1 MDTLLQDV
9 RSAVRRLAGQ
19 RGFTVTALVTLAL
32 GIGAN
37 TAMFG
42 IVYGLML
49 RPLPYPDADRLVR
62 VGESFGGR
70 AAFNL
75 SNRSMP
81 LLEDAESFEGL
92 AVYRE
97 SSVEW
102 AGPDGVVTLGGAAVS
117 PGMFPLLRATPRL
130 GRLFTEDEARE
141 GADQVVL
148 LSHRAWTNRFAS
160 DPDIVGTP
168 LELDGDPYTV
178 VGVLAE
184 GFYFPSPDGEF
195 WTPLVVPPFAPPAA
209 AVAGQPRM
217 VVLIAFN
224 GLGRLAP
231 GVSPEQAATEVRT
244 RLEAGS
250 MSFGL
255 PAGAGRAA
263 AALGRSE
270 ARVVPL
276 LEEMVGAYR
285 PALTALTAATALVLL
300 IACINVAGLLLRARG
315 DPPGRGLAVCAALGA
330 GRGRLVRQL
339 LTESVR
345 LGTGGGVLGL
355 AAAAVVLRAVP
366 ALVPGDIARLDQVGI
381 DGLSVAFTVGLSIA
395 AGLLFGAAPAFQWSR
410 IDLVR
415 TLNEG
420 SAQAPGGFRLLRSNR
435 TRAALAVAQVAL
447 ALVLLVGAGLLLR
460 SFVGLVTVDRGYDP
474 ANVIA
479 ARIRNPDV
487 SFRPDMA
494 PDAIAGL
501 QTAGRLFGRALVDE
515 LARLEDLAEVEAAGV
530 SSRFPLASGGNVSL
544 ATFRAAGAP
553 IPADPTEL
561 PRAPINFVSPGYFDA
576 MRLRVRSGRTFTP
589 LDRAE
594 SPPVLVLSET
604 LAREVFGGEPAVGG
618 RVPLPGGGD
627 EPWEVVGVVA
637 DVSYGAL
644 TIAESQAEAYLPLQQ
659 IEHASM
665 LGGMFSS
672 SSVAVRTVGDPV
684 AAVPFLREAVAA
696 AGPAASIDQVTTMD
710 VRLLAAVEQPRFYAV
725 FVGFFAAL
733 ALFLAAFGIY
743 ALLSYTVS
751 QRRREI
757 GVRMALGARPGD
769 VVALVVRQG
778 AGARGGGR
786 RSRSLRGGR
795 LVAAPRELPVRR
807 RRRRPADV
815 RGGARRPRRR
825 RPRRL
830 LAPGPPRRPHPPHGR
845 PAGGVSTWRY
855 WRGAYGAARAPRPSR
870 RMSTRGVGPSASAGA
885 TVTTYCIPSSRP
897 MPARVSP
904 SAAGSS
910 IRSKRP
916 PVAAARR
923 SKFGRG
929 TAVTDTPENSTPW
942 AASRSAS
949 PSRSPDRSAA
959 RRRPRTCDDCSSE
972 RAISVAWPSM
982 TTTGRAAPRA
992 CRSSTASTMAACNS
1006 PSTLC
1011 MSRMLSSS
1019 MAPMRR
1025 AMPALSCRWVTARLS
1040 KTATICTA
1048 RGAGVTSTT
1057 SSSTPSALTVKS
1069 SRVRPATGAP
1079 SSSVTVT
1086 TKRTGD
1092 WASAACTT
1100 RASNR
1105 VSVRRCMESSSSV
1118 AGSFIPRRPPRARDA
1133 V

>member
-1 MDTLLQDV
+1 MDALLQDV

-62 VGESFGGR
+62 VGESFAGR
-70 AAFNL
+70 AALTL

-92 AVYRE
+92 AVYRG

-117 PGMFPLLRATPRL
+117 PGMFPLLRAAPRL

-141 GADQVVL
+141 GADRVVL
-148 LSHRAWTNRFAS
+148 LSHGAWTNRFAS

-184 GFYFPSPDGEF
+184 GFYFPNPDGEF

-217 VVLIAFN
+217 VVMISFS

-255 PAGAGRAA
+255 PAGAGRAAA

-300 IACINVAGLLLRARG
+300 IACINVAGLLLARG
-315 DPPGRGLAVCAALGA
+315 VTRRRGLAVCAALGA

-339 LTESVR
+339 LTESVV
-345 LGTGGGVLGL
+345 LGAGGGVLGL

-395 AGLLFGAAPAFQWSR
+395 AGLLFGAVPAFQGSR

-435 TRAALAVAQVAL
+435 ARAALAVAQVAL

-460 SFVGLVTVDRGYDP
+460 SFVRLVTVDRGYDP

-494 PDAIAGL
+494 PEAIAGL
-501 QTAGRLFGRALVDE
+501 QTAGQLFGRALVDE

-530 SSRFPLASGGNVSL
+530 SSRFPLASGGNVSR
-544 ATFRAAGAP
+544 ATFRVAGAP
-553 IPADPTEL
+553 IPADAMDL
-561 PRAPINFVSPGYFDA
+561 PQAPINFVSPGYFDA
-576 MRLRVRSGRTFTP
+576 MRLRVRSGRTFTS

-618 RVPLPGGGD
+618 RVRLAGGGD

-637 DVSYGAL
+637 DVRYGAL
-644 TIAESQAEAYLPLQQ
+644 TITESQAEAYLPLPQ
-659 IEHASM
+659 IEQASM
-665 LGGMFSS
+665 LGRMFSS

-696 AGPAASIDQVTTMD
+696 AGPAAGIDQVTTMD
-710 VRLLAAVEQPRFYAV
+710 ARLSAAVEQPRFYAV

-778 AGARGGGR
+778 AG
-786 RSRSLRGGR
+786 
-795 LVAAPRELPVRR
+795 LVAA
-807 RRRRPADV
+807 
-815 RGGARRPRRR
+815 GAV
-825 RPRRL
+825 L
-830 LAPGPPRRPHPPHGR
+830 GLF
-845 PAGGVSTWRY
+845 
-855 WRGAYGAARAPRPSR
+855 GAA
-870 RMSTRGVGPSASAGA
+870 
-885 TVTTYCIPSSRP
+885 
-897 MPARVSP
+897 
-904 SAAGSS
+904 
-910 IRSKRP
+910 
-916 PVAAARR
+916 
-923 SKFGRG
+923 
-929 TAVTDTPENSTPW
+929 
-942 AASRSAS
+942 AASRLLESFLFGVGADD
-949 PSRSPDRSAA
+949 PLTFAAAPVALVAVALVACWLPGRRAA
-959 RRRPRTCDDCSSE
+959 R
-972 RAISVAWPSM
+972 IH
-982 TTTGRAAPRA
+982 
-992 CRSSTASTMAACNS
+992 
-1006 PSTLC
+1006 
-1011 MSRMLSSS
+1011 
-1019 MAPMRR
+1019 PMD
-1025 AMPALSCRWVTARLS
+1025 AL
-1040 KTATICTA
+1040 
-1048 RGAGVTSTT
+1048 
-1057 SSSTPSALTVKS
+1057 
-1069 SRVRPATGAP
+1069 RV
-1079 SSSVTVT
+1079 
-1086 TKRTGD
+1086 D
-1092 WASAACTT
+1092 
-1100 RASNR
+1100 
-1105 VSVRRCMESSSSV
+1105 
-1118 AGSFIPRRPPRARDA
+1118 
-1133 V
+1133 

>member
-1 MDTLLQDV
+1 MDTLLQDI

-42 IVYGLML
+42 IVHGLVL

-62 VGESFGGR
+62 LGESLGGR
-70 AAFNL
+70 AGIYL

-102 AGPDGVVTLGGAAVS
+102 AGSDGVVTLSGAAVS

-141 GADQVVL
+141 GADGVVL
-148 LSHRAWTNRFAS
+148 LSHGAWTNRFS
-160 DPDIVGTP
+160 SNPDIVGAP

-178 VGVLAE
+178 IGVLSE
-184 GFYFPSPDGEF
+184 GFYFPNPDGEF
-195 WTPLVVPPFAPPAA
+195 WTPLVIPPFAPPAA
-209 AVAGQPRM
+209 AVEGQPRM

-231 GVSPEQAATEVRT
+231 GVSVEQAATEVRT

-255 PAGAGRAA
+255 PAGAAMAA
-263 AALGRSE
+263 AGALGRSE
-270 ARVVPL
+270 ARVVSL

-300 IACINVAGLLLRARG
+300 IACINVAGLLLARG
-315 DPPGRGLAVCAALGA
+315 VTRRRGLAVSAALGA
-330 GRGRLVRQL
+330 SRGRLVRQL
-339 LTESVR
+339 LTESVM
-345 LGTGGGVLGL
+345 LGAGGGVLGL
-355 AAAAVVLRAVP
+355 AVAAIVLRAVP
-366 ALVPGDIARLDQVGI
+366 ALVPGDIARLDEVGI

-410 IDLVR
+410 IDLMS

-420 SAQAPGGFRLLRSNR
+420 STQAAGGFRLLRSNR
-435 TRAALAVAQVAL
+435 ARAALAVAQVAL

-487 SFRPDMA
+487 TLRPDMP

-501 QTAGRLFGRALVDE
+501 RTAGRLFGRALVDE
-515 LARLEDLAEVEAAGV
+515 LARLEALPEVEAAGV
-530 SSRFPLASGGNVSL
+530 SSRFPLASRGNVSR
-544 ATFRAAGAP
+544 ATFHAAGAP
-553 IPADPTEL
+553 VPADPGDL
-561 PRAPINFVSPGYFDA
+561 PQAPINFVSPGYFDA
-576 MRLRVRSGRTFTP
+576 MRLRLRSGRAISP

-594 SPPVLVLSET
+594 GPPVLVLSET
-604 LAREVFGGEPAVGG
+604 LAREIFGGEPAVGR
-618 RVPLPGGGD
+618 RVVPAGAGD

-637 DVSYGAL
+637 DVRYGAL
-644 TIAESQAEAYLPLQQ
+644 TITESAAEAYLPLQQ
-659 IEHASM
+659 IEQATM

-672 SSVAVRTVGDPV
+672 SSVAVRTAGDPL

-696 AGPAASIDQVTTMD
+696 AGPAATIDQVTTMD
-710 VRLLAAVEQPRFYAV
+710 ARLSAAVEQPRFYAL

-778 AGARGGGR
+778 AG
-786 RSRSLRGGR
+786 
-795 LVAAPRELPVRR
+795 LVAA
-807 RRRRPADV
+807 
-815 RGGARRPRRR
+815 GAV
-825 RPRRL
+825 L
-830 LAPGPPRRPHPPHGR
+830 GLFG
-845 PAGGVSTWRY
+845 
-855 WRGAYGAARAPRPSR
+855 
-870 RMSTRGVGPSASAGA
+870 
-885 TVTTYCIPSSRP
+885 
-897 MPARVSP
+897 
-904 SAAGSS
+904 AAGSS
-910 IRSKRP
+910 RLLESFLFGVGADDAWTFVAA
-916 PVAAARR
+916 PVALVGVALVACWLPGRRAARI
-923 SKFGRG
+923 
-929 TAVTDTPENSTPW
+929 D
-942 AASRSAS
+942 
-949 PSRSPDRSAA
+949 
-959 RRRPRTCDDCSSE
+959 
-972 RAISVAWPSM
+972 
-982 TTTGRAAPRA
+982 
-992 CRSSTASTMAACNS
+992 
-1006 PSTLC
+1006 
-1011 MSRMLSSS
+1011 
-1019 MAPMRR
+1019 PMD
-1025 AMPALSCRWVTARLS
+1025 AL
-1040 KTATICTA
+1040 
-1048 RGAGVTSTT
+1048 
-1057 SSSTPSALTVKS
+1057 
-1069 SRVRPATGAP
+1069 RV
-1079 SSSVTVT
+1079 
-1086 TKRTGD
+1086 
-1092 WASAACTT
+1092 
-1100 RASNR
+1100 
-1105 VSVRRCMESSSSV
+1105 E
-1118 AGSFIPRRPPRARDA
+1118 
-1133 V
+1133 

>member
-9 RSAVRRLAGQ
+9 RSAARRLAGQ

-42 IVYGLML
+42 IVYGLVL

-62 VGESFGGR
+62 VGESLGGR
-70 AAFNL
+70 AGIYL

-81 LLEDAESFEGL
+81 VLEDAESFEGL

-102 AGPDGVVTLGGAAVS
+102 TGPDGVVTLSGAAVS

-141 GADQVVL
+141 GADRVVL
-148 LSHRAWTNRFAS
+148 LSHGAWTNRFAS

-168 LELDGDPYTV
+168 LDLDGDPYTV

-184 GFYFPSPDGEF
+184 GFYFPNPDGEF
-195 WTPLVVPPFAPPAA
+195 WTPLVVPPFAPPAP

-217 VVLIAFN
+217 TVLIAFN

-250 MSFGL
+250 MSSGL
-255 PAGAGRAA
+255 PAGAARAAA

-300 IACINVAGLLLRARG
+300 IACINVAGLLLARG
-315 DPPGRGLAVCAALGA
+315 VTRRRGLAVCAALGA
-330 GRGRLVRQL
+330 SRGRLVRQL
-339 LTESVR
+339 LTESVM
-345 LGTGGGVLGL
+345 LGAGGGVLGL

-366 ALVPGDIARLDQVGI
+366 AVVPGDIARLDQVGI

-410 IDLVR
+410 IDLVS

-420 SAQAPGGFRLLRSNR
+420 SAQAAGGFRLLRSNR
-435 TRAALAVAQVAL
+435 TRAVLAVAQVAL

-487 SFRPDMA
+487 TFRPDMA

-501 QTAGRLFGRALVDE
+501 GTAGRLFGRALVDE
-515 LARLEDLAEVEAAGV
+515 LARLEALPEVEAAGV
-530 SSRFPLASGGNVSL
+530 SSRFPLASRGNVSR
-544 ATFRAAGAP
+544 ATFQAAGALM
-553 IPADPTEL
+553 PADPGDL
-561 PRAPINFVSPGYFDA
+561 PQAPINFVSPGYFDA
-576 MRLRVRSGRTFTP
+576 MRLRLRSGRAITS

-594 SPPVLVLSET
+594 GPPVLVLSET
-604 LAREVFGGEPAVGG
+604 LAREIFGGEPAVGR
-618 RVPLPGGGD
+618 RVVPAGAGD

-637 DVSYGAL
+637 DVRYGAL
-644 TIAESQAEAYLPLQQ
+644 TITESAAEAYLPLQQ
-659 IEHASM
+659 IEQATM
-665 LGGMFSS
+665 LGRMFSS
-672 SSVAVRTVGDPV
+672 SSVAVRTAGDPL

-710 VRLLAAVEQPRFYAV
+710 ARLSAAVEQPRFYTV
-725 FVGFFAAL
+725 FLGFFAVL
-733 ALFLAAFGIY
+733 ALFLAAFGVY

-778 AGARGGGR
+778 AG
-786 RSRSLRGGR
+786 
-795 LVAAPRELPVRR
+795 LVAA
-807 RRRRPADV
+807 
-815 RGGARRPRRR
+815 GAV
-825 RPRRL
+825 L
-830 LAPGPPRRPHPPHGR
+830 GLFG
-845 PAGGVSTWRY
+845 
-855 WRGAYGAARAPRPSR
+855 
-870 RMSTRGVGPSASAGA
+870 
-885 TVTTYCIPSSRP
+885 
-897 MPARVSP
+897 
-904 SAAGSS
+904 AAGSS
-910 IRSKRP
+910 RLLESFLYGVAADDP
-916 PVAAARR
+916 LTFVAAPVALVGVALVACWLPGRRAARI
-923 SKFGRG
+923 
-929 TAVTDTPENSTPW
+929 D
-942 AASRSAS
+942 
-949 PSRSPDRSAA
+949 
-959 RRRPRTCDDCSSE
+959 
-972 RAISVAWPSM
+972 
-982 TTTGRAAPRA
+982 
-992 CRSSTASTMAACNS
+992 
-1006 PSTLC
+1006 
-1011 MSRMLSSS
+1011 
-1019 MAPMRR
+1019 PMD
-1025 AMPALSCRWVTARLS
+1025 AL
-1040 KTATICTA
+1040 
-1048 RGAGVTSTT
+1048 
-1057 SSSTPSALTVKS
+1057 
-1069 SRVRPATGAP
+1069 RV
-1079 SSSVTVT
+1079 
-1086 TKRTGD
+1086 
-1092 WASAACTT
+1092 
-1100 RASNR
+1100 
-1105 VSVRRCMESSSSV
+1105 E
-1118 AGSFIPRRPPRARDA
+1118 
-1133 V
+1133 